1 MFITETRCHAL
12 ALWCN
17 RRRCCHMVSEYN
29 TISAC
34 CLQKHDTLHWRCV
47 ITDDDAVTWSV
58 IIAQSLRV
66 AYCLQKHG
74 TLHWRCII
82 TDDDGVT
89 WSVSI
94 TIYRCFL
101 QKHDPLCWRCAITDD
116 DAVTW
121 SVSITFYRHFLH
133 SMVVSYR
140 NTVTCMMVSHDQW
153 VYQSLRLTY
162 RTMVPALAFWRS
174 RWRCCH
180 MLSEFNNL

>member
-1 MFITETRCHAL
+1 VFLTETRCHAL

-34 CLQKHDTLHWRCV
+34 CLQKHDTLHW
-47 ITDDDAVTWSV
+47 
-58 IIAQSLRV
+58 
-66 AYCLQKHG
+66 H
-74 TLHWRCII
+74 CII

-116 DAVTW
+116 HAVTW

-140 NTVTCMMVSHDQW
+140 NTVTCMMVSHEQW

-180 MLSEFNNL
+180 MLSECNNL